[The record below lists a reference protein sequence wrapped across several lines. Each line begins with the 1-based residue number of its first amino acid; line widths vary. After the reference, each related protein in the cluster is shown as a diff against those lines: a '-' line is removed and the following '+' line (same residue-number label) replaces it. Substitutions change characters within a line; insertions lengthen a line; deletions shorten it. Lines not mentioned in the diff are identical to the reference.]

1 MAQGNGNGAV
11 VRMLASHHRG
21 LSMIPR
27 PGITCG
33 LSLLL
38 ILLLAPRVFLQV
50 LLVSLL
56 HKNGHF
62 QFIFDLGT
70 VEKMSHL
77 VECPLLNYYSCY
89 HKIIFLIFFKT
100 SQNSIL
106 KKLFQGFFNNHVVLT
121 DNIISIALL
130 GFQPFTS
137 QASLEI
143 HIKLLN

>member
-1 MAQGNGNGAV
+1 MTQGSGNGAV
-11 VRMLASHHRG
+11 VRMLASHHCG

-27 PGITCG
+27 PDVTCG

-70 VEKMSHL
+70 VEKMSHQ
-77 VECPLLNYYSCY
+77 VECPLLNYNSCY
-89 HKIIFLIFFKT
+89 H
-100 SQNSIL
+100 
-106 KKLFQGFFNNHVVLT
+106 
-121 DNIISIALL
+121 
-130 GFQPFTS
+130 
-137 QASLEI
+137 
-143 HIKLLN
+143 

>member
-56 HKNGHF
+56 HKNRHF

>member
-1 MAQGNGNGAV
+1 MTQGSGNGAV
-11 VRMLASHHRG
+11 VRMLASHHCG

-27 PGITCG
+27 PGVTCG

-89 HKIIFLIFFKT
+89 YKIYF
-100 SQNSIL
+100 
-106 KKLFQGFFNNHVVLT
+106 
-121 DNIISIALL
+121 
-130 GFQPFTS
+130 
-137 QASLEI
+137 
-143 HIKLLN
+143 

>member
-1 MAQGNGNGAV
+1 MGMVQWWECLPLTTVAWV
-11 VRMLASHHRG
+11 WF
-21 LSMIPR
+21 PR

-77 VECPLLNYYSCY
+77 VECSLLNYYSCY

>member
-106 KKLFQGFFNNHVVLT
+106 KKRFQGF
-121 DNIISIALL
+121 
-130 GFQPFTS
+130 
-137 QASLEI
+137 
-143 HIKLLN
+143 

>member
-89 HKIIFLIFFKT
+89 HKIIFLIF
-100 SQNSIL
+100 L
-106 KKLFQGFFNNHVVLT
+106 KPHRTPYLKSASKVFNNHVVLT